1 MSDWE
6 YSPIENIA
14 FALQDIANTLERIEK
29 LMPVPH
35 GVISTSEG
43 PVNPEALTVEE
54 AIEVIKEEDAE
65 LLERLEGED
74 DLPELS

>member
-1 MSDWE
+1 
-6 YSPIENIA
+6 
-14 FALQDIANTLERIEK
+14 
-29 LMPVPH
+29 MPVPH

-54 AIEVIKEEDAE
+54 AIEVIKEEDSE
-65 LLERLEGED
+65 LLERLKEADAEEATEEYKEELVQD